1 MLCFSHIIYICRPRT
16 EMKRNGIRALADE
29 EGIIT
34 SFGPAGE
41 KLLPRQVSM
50 YPRVAANLRMKALSK
65 DKV

>member
-1 MLCFSHIIYICRPRT
+1 
-16 EMKRNGIRALADE
+16 MKKNGIRALLTRRDVV
-29 EGIIT
+29 T

-50 YPRVAANLRMKALSK
+50 YPRVAANLRVDALPK

>member
-1 MLCFSHIIYICRPRT
+1 
-16 EMKRNGIRALADE
+16 MKRNGVRVLIDE
-29 EGIIT
+29 EGVIT

-50 YPRVAANLRMKALSK
+50 YPRVAANLRVQTLPG

>member
-1 MLCFSHIIYICRPRT
+1 
-16 EMKRNGIRALADE
+16 MKKNGIRALVDE
-29 EGIIT
+29 EGIFT

-50 YPRVAANLRMKALSK
+50 YPRVTATLRVEALPR

>member
-1 MLCFSHIIYICRPRT
+1 
-16 EMKRNGIRALADE
+16 MKRNGIRAPADE
-29 EGIIT
+29 EDIIT

-50 YPRVAANLRMKALSK
+50 YPRVAANLRVEALPR